1 MAQAI
6 WSGSISFGLIGIPVK
21 LYPATKRN
29 DVRFHEVERA
39 TGRRVRHRRVVED
52 VGESAADEPSYDD
65 AGPADENASPRPTA
79 DQPREATPEHAS
91 PEQAQAVGRG
101 DERDEGD
108 EREVSGEDLVKG
120 YDLGED

>member
-39 TGRRVRHRRVVED
+39 TGRRVRHRRVVEGAD
-52 VGESAADEPSYDD
+52 GPAPDEPSYND
-65 AGPADENASPRPTA
+65 ADPAADGASPGTTP
-79 DQPREATPEHAS
+79 DDPLEATPEYAAS
-91 PEQAQAVGRG
+91 EPSQPVDRRDAADGRG
-101 DERDEGD
+101 
-108 EREVSGEDLVKG
+108 EREISGDDLEKG
-120 YDLGED
+120 YDV

>member
-52 VGESAADEPSYDD
+52 AGEPYGPVTTSVEEADPLRDAPDPEPGKPFPAAAGPSPFEDAEPDEP
-65 AGPADENASPRPTA
+65 
-79 DQPREATPEHAS
+79 
-91 PEQAQAVGRG
+91 
-101 DERDEGD
+101 
-108 EREVSGEDLVKG
+108 
-120 YDLGED
+120 